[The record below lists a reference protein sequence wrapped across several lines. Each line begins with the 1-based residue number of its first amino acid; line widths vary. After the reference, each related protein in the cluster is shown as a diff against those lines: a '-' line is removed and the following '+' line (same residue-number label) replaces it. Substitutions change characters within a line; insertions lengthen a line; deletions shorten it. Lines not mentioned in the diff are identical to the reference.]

1 MIRTEAFY
9 GEQSLKH
16 LLAGVDKVAN
26 AVKVT
31 LGPKGRLVAVYANGT
46 QQPRITKDGVT
57 VANSIFSDN
66 DVEAVGVS
74 LAKQAG
80 RKAVEKSGDGTT
92 TATILTQAL
101 LHNAVAK
108 MKEGAHP
115 VFLKREI
122 DEEVGKVVSY
132 LKSISKKIEPGDFAS
147 LLNVATISANNDPEL
162 GKLVAEAVSAVG
174 PDGMVEV
181 EHGGGKKVLL
191 EIFDGVKLDGG
202 YYDPAFVNNP
212 SKANYEAKDAK
223 ILVLEGRASNWTTA
237 VAGILEKCFREAVPI
252 VIFAKDF
259 GGEFFQS
266 CKLNRAQ
273 AGLNVC
279 LVSVGAHNEYQRMF
293 LEDVCAITGARHY
306 SDEKGDG
313 LKTVKWEH
321 LGTCKKI
328 VVNKNSTYIIEG
340 GGDKAAFALKK
351 ADYEARFEELKET
364 GTDITET
371 DFYRQRVARLGG
383 RAAKLT
389 IGSYSES
396 AGHEIRDRIDDAIN
410 ATQAAMS
417 DGIIPGGGLPLANY
431 AFEIIGHSRKMQF
444 GEPVLSTAD
453 GYLSNGSKVVIQ
465 SLLAPYV
472 QIYQNAGIKVSDP
485 ISGETGMNLNTNKKV
500 NYFEAGIVDPV
511 KVTIEALEAAA
522 SVVGMI
528 ISTDCIIYNTNA

>member
-1 MIRTEAFY
+1 MIHTESIY
-9 GEQSLKH
+9 GDESLKH
-16 LLAGVDKVAN
+16 LIAGVDKVAN

-46 QQPRITKDGVT
+46 QQPRLTKDGVT

-66 DVEAVGVS
+66 SAEAVGVS

-108 MKEGAHP
+108 MKEGVHP
-115 VFLKREI
+115 VFLKKEI
-122 DEEVGKVVSY
+122 DEEVVKVTDY
-132 LKSISKKIEPGDFAS
+132 LKSISRQIEPNDFAS

-162 GKLVAEAVSAVG
+162 GKLVAEAVHAIGV
-174 PDGMVEV
+174 DGMVEV
-181 EHGGGKKVLL
+181 EHGGGKKVSL
-191 EIFDGVKLDGG
+191 ELFDGVKLDGG

-212 SKANYEAKDAK
+212 SKANYEAKEVK
-223 ILVLEGRASNWTTA
+223 ILVLEGRASNWTPA
-237 VAGILEKCFREAVPI
+237 VSAILEKCFREAIPI
-252 VIFAKDF
+252 VVFAKDF

-273 AGLNVC
+273 VALNVC

-313 LKTVKWEH
+313 LKAVKWDD
-321 LGTCKKI
+321 LGSCKKI
-328 VVNKNSTYIIEG
+328 VVNKNNTYIIEG
-340 GGDKAAFALKK
+340 GGDKDAFALKK
-351 ADYEARFEELKET
+351 ASYEARLDELKET
-364 GTDITET
+364 GTDATELE
-371 DFYRQRVARLGG
+371 FYRQRVARLGG
-383 RAAKLT
+383 KAAKLT

-417 DGIIPGGGLPLANY
+417 DGIIPGGGLPLYFFSHANVDSQSIGTEVVNKAIRKPY
-431 AFEIIGHSRKMQF
+431 EQMFEN
-444 GEPVLSTAD
+444 TAQR
-453 GYLSNGSKVVIQ
+453 V
-465 SLLAPYV
+465 
-472 QIYQNAGIKVSDP
+472 
-485 ISGETGMNLNTNKKV
+485 E
-500 NYFEAGIVDPV
+500 YFETPYIGVNLATGEKCNFMDAGIVDPV

-528 ISTDCIIYNTNA
+528 ISTDCIIYNTAT